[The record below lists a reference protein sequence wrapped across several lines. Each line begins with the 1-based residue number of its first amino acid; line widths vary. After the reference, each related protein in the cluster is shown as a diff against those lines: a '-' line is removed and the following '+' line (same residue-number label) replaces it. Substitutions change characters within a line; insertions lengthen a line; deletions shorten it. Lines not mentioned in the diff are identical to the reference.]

1 MPHGPGGE
9 RDTGRRRQRVERK
22 MIPPGTRAEPLAQ
35 DVESSERSQIETTD
49 ARTSPVDEPDKPLA
63 QDGES
68 VERSQIETTD
78 ARTAPEES
86 ASTKESPGFNSGVQN
101 VLTEE
106 MTERFMRIMT
116 SHAAKRSNNAA
127 KVRRESVNCCN
138 LTVERDFC
146 DVDDG
151 SFRSSKARIVAVRAS
166 PSVVGLSSFS
176 DGKRIRVCSGCVIA
190 SNGSSDTTKIL
201 TSATL
206 VRSLSTNNSVIPD
219 VKIKV
224 CLPNAHIL
232 DGSISMVD
240 FHYNIAVVEVNSD
253 QKFPEAVLVSDVIK
267 RGAVLALGRFY
278 DHGRLMCAQGEIRKQ
293 ASSFECSELLVSSCH
308 TTMAGV
314 GGPLVK
320 YNGQVVGINFYGE
333 NHTPF
338 LSTAVI
344 IRCLDHWKSYGKII
358 RPWLGLIY
366 TPVDMLPLRVLE
378 KCTYID
384 KGFYI
389 SKVAKGSP
397 ADVAG
402 LCVGDVLIE
411 CAGKVVSTAPE
422 LGALLLDLCNKQ
434 MESYTLESNMTM
446 EVVVRKQ
453 LNGREARMTVTAD
466 VLSGCSYYSWYD
478 PLPSYNDKKMA
489 TMRFMEYY

>member
-1 MPHGPGGE
+1 MTQAPDE
-9 RDTGRRRQRVERK
+9 ARETRRQRQRLEHEMV
-22 MIPPGTRAEPLAQ
+22 PSGTGAEP
-35 DVESSERSQIETTD
+35 
-49 ARTSPVDEPDKPLA
+49 PA

-68 VERSQIETTD
+68 VEGSQIETTD
-78 ARTAPEES
+78 ARTAPDES

-101 VLTEE
+101 VLTDE

-116 SHAAKRSNNAA
+116 SHAAKRNAA

-138 LTVERDFC
+138 LTVEREFC

-219 VKIKV
+219 IKIKV

-240 FHYNIAVVEVNSD
+240 FHYNIVVVEVKSD
-253 QKFPEAVLVSDVIK
+253 QKFPEVVLVSDVIN

-411 CAGKVVSTAPE
+411 CAGKVLSTAPE

-434 MESYTLESNMTM
+434 MKSYTLESNMTM

-478 PLPSYNDKKMA
+478 PLPSYIDKMA